1 MYRAVATI
9 FVTVALTGAAR
20 ADDVTAALAHLDA
33 GVAAVRAGHVALAHP
48 ELTAARDLAPAK
60 PNPYRWLAL
69 TEVQL
74 GDCPHALT
82 DIDAFLARVRDDDP
96 RVGEMTRLRE
106 LCRRG
111 GVPAGQ
117 PGQPNLQLDHDITQ
131 PAPDPM
137 FTQPREAPTDQ
148 PGITHR
154 WWFWP
159 TVGVTALAITGTTIY
174 LVTRGGEA
182 TLAPVHC
189 TATGC
194 MP

>member
-1 MYRAVATI
+1 MHRAVATI
-9 FVTVALTGAAR
+9 CVTVALAAPAR
-20 ADDVTAALAHLDA
+20 ADDETAALGHLDR
-33 GVAAVRAGHVALAHP
+33 GVAAFRAGDFALAHR

-74 GDCPHALT
+74 GDCPHALAN
-82 DIDAFLARVRDDDP
+82 IDAFLARTRDDDP
-96 RVGEMTRLRE
+96 RLGEMTRLRE

-111 GVPAGQ
+111 GVPAA
-117 PGQPNLQLDHDITQ
+117 NLQLDHDITQ

-137 FTQPREAPTDQ
+137 LARPRDTPAEQ

-159 TVGVTALAITGTTIY
+159 TVGFAALAITGTTIY
-174 LVTRGGEA
+174 VATRGGET
-182 TLAPVHC
+182 TLPPVHC
-189 TATGC
+189 TSAGC
-194 MP
+194 TP